1 MNNKVKLSLEDIM
14 DDVIELTFDGFVV
27 VDKSA
32 HIVLI
37 SDTYCKFL
45 GIVKEESI
53 GKHVADVIEN
63 TRMHI
68 VAETG
73 KAEFNEAQEI
83 KGNYMIATRVP
94 IIRRGEIIGAIGTV
108 VFKNVDE
115 LFKLHNA
122 LIAMERTLESYKGR
136 LKLENSSTYSF
147 NDIIGN
153 SLVIQDTKKLAE
165 KAAETDSNALL
176 LGESGTGKEI
186 FAHAIHSSSNRANG
200 PFVKINCAAIPREL
214 LESELFG
221 YEAGSFTGAR
231 KNGKAGKFE
240 IAHHGTIFLDEIG
253 DMPLY
258 MQVKLLRVIQEREVE
273 RVGSS
278 KHRKVDVR
286 IIAATNKN
294 LEHMVKNK
302 SFREDLYYRLN
313 VMSISIPPLRVRD
326 GDIQLLSN
334 YFLGRIGRRFNK
346 ACSGITSGAMN
357 KLLAYHWPGN
367 IRELQNVIERAY
379 NLIDNG
385 EAIDRKHLA
394 KEISGWVEY
403 KEIRPLEETMRET
416 EIKALQEAIES
427 CRGNKSKVAKLLNI
441 SRATLYEKMN
451 RYNILK

>member
-1 MNNKVKLSLEDIM
+1 M
-14 DDVIELTFDGFVV
+14 
-27 VDKSA
+27 
-32 HIVLI
+32 
-37 SDTYCKFL
+37 
-45 GIVKEESI
+45 
-53 GKHVADVIEN
+53 
-63 TRMHI
+63 
-68 VAETG
+68 
-73 KAEFNEAQEI
+73 
-83 KGNYMIATRVP
+83 
-94 IIRRGEIIGAIGTV
+94 
-108 VFKNVDE
+108 
-115 LFKLHNA
+115 
-122 LIAMERTLESYKGR
+122 
-136 LKLENSSTYSF
+136 
-147 NDIIGN
+147 
-153 SLVIQDTKKLAE
+153 AE
-165 KAAETDSNALL
+165 KAAETDSNVLL

-186 FAHAIHSSSNRANG
+186 FAHAIHGSSNRANG

-294 LEHMVKNK
+294 LEDMVKNK

-313 VMSISIPPLRVRD
+313 VMSISIPPLRVRE
-326 GDIQLLSN
+326 GDIQLLSS

-394 KEISGWVEY
+394 KEISGWIEY

-451 RYNILK
+451 RYNMLK

>member
-14 DDVIELTFDGFVV
+14 DDIIELTCDGFVV
-27 VDKSA
+27 VDEVGRIA
-32 HIVLI
+32 LI
-37 SDTYCKFL
+37 SDKYCKFL
-45 GIVKEESI
+45 GIVKEQVL

-68 VAETG
+68 VVETG

-83 KGNYMIATRVP
+83 KGNYMIANRVP

-122 LIAMERTLESYKGR
+122 LLDMERKLESYKGR
-136 LKLENSSTYSF
+136 LKLENSITYSF
-147 NDIIGN
+147 SDIIGS

-165 KAAETDSNALL
+165 KAAQTDSNVLL
-176 LGESGTGKEI
+176 LGESGTGKEL
-186 FAHAIHSSSNRANG
+186 FAHAIHGSSNRANG

-294 LEHMVKNK
+294 LEEMVKSK

-326 GDIQLLSN
+326 GDIQLLSS

-394 KEISGWVEY
+394 KEISGWIEY

-451 RYNILK
+451 RYNMLK

>member
-1 MNNKVKLSLEDIM
+1 MNNKVELSLEEIMEDI
-14 DDVIELTFDGFVV
+14 IELTFDGFVV

-32 HIVLI
+32 HISLI
-37 SDTYCKFL
+37 SETYCEFL
-45 GIVKEESI
+45 GVIKEDVI

-68 VAETG
+68 VVETG

-147 NDIIGN
+147 TDIIGN
-153 SLVIQDTKKLAE
+153 SFVIQDTKRLAE
-165 KAAETDSNALL
+165 KAAETDSNVLL

-294 LEHMVKNK
+294 LEEMVKNK

-326 GDIQLLSN
+326 GDIQLISN
-334 YFLGRIGRRFNK
+334 NFLERIGRRFNK

-367 IRELQNVIERAY
+367 IRELQNVVERAY

-385 EAIDRKHLA
+385 EAIDRKHLP
-394 KEISGWVEY
+394 KEISGWIEY
-403 KEIRPLEETMRET
+403 KEIRPLEETMREI

-451 RYNILK
+451 KYNMLK

>member
-1 MNNKVKLSLEDIM
+1 M
-14 DDVIELTFDGFVV
+14 
-27 VDKSA
+27 
-32 HIVLI
+32 
-37 SDTYCKFL
+37 
-45 GIVKEESI
+45 
-53 GKHVADVIEN
+53 
-63 TRMHI
+63 
-68 VAETG
+68 
-73 KAEFNEAQEI
+73 
-83 KGNYMIATRVP
+83 
-94 IIRRGEIIGAIGTV
+94 
-108 VFKNVDE
+108 
-115 LFKLHNA
+115 
-122 LIAMERTLESYKGR
+122 
-136 LKLENSSTYSF
+136 
-147 NDIIGN
+147 
-153 SLVIQDTKKLAE
+153 AE
-165 KAAETDSNALL
+165 KAAETDSNVLL

-186 FAHAIHSSSNRANG
+186 FAHAIHGSSNRANG

-221 YEAGSFTGAR
+221 YESGSFTGAR

-294 LEHMVKNK
+294 LEDMVKNK

-313 VMSISIPPLRVRD
+313 VMSISIPPLRVRE
-326 GDIQLLSN
+326 GDIQLLSS

-394 KEISGWVEY
+394 KEISGWIEY

-451 RYNILK
+451 RYNMLK